1 MTLVRLFRKPTL
13 VGLFLVTVLAGALV
27 ACGSDEAPA
36 AGATS
41 TNAPASGTGVT
52 PEKPVTLRLGYF
64 PNITHA
70 QPIVG
75 LAQGTFVQ
83 ELGPNVKLETKTFNA
98 GPSVIEALFAGAID
112 AAYIGP
118 NPAITGYVQSGGKDV
133 RIIAGA
139 TSAGVLLIVK
149 ADSGITKPA
158 DFANK
163 RIATPQLGNTQD
175 IAARA
180 WLQKN
185 GLKDKDH
192 GGNVDVRPI
201 ANADALALFIKGE
214 LQAAWA
220 PEPWATRLIV
230 EGNGKVFL
238 DERDLWPNGDF
249 VTTHL
254 IVSAKFLAGHPETVE
269 KLLRAH
275 VKTTQWISENPDQ
288 AKKVVNDG
296 IKQITSAA
304 LPEAVINGAWRNQKS
319 TYDPIASSL
328 RKSADDAFALGYL
341 GEKKPD
347 LAGIYALD
355 TLNKVLNELGLK
367 EVSK

>member
-1 MTLVRLFRKPTL
+1 MTHVSSLRKPTFLGTLL
-13 VGLFLVTVLAGALV
+13 VAVLAAVLV
-27 ACGSDEAPA
+27 ACGSDEAAPKGA
-36 AGATS
+36 AS
-41 TNAPASGTGVT
+41 PDQ
-52 PEKPVTLRLGYF
+52 PVTLRLGYF
-64 PNITHA
+64 PNVTHA

-75 LAQGTFVQ
+75 LANGTFAQ
-83 ELGPNVKLETKTFNA
+83 ELGSNVKIETKTFNA
-98 GPSVIEALFAGAID
+98 GPSVIEAMFAGAID
-112 AAYIGP
+112 ASYIGP

-139 TSAGVLLIVK
+139 TSAGALLIVK
-149 ADSGITKPA
+149 ADSGITKPS
-158 DFANK
+158 DFAGK

-175 IAARA
+175 VAARA

-220 PEPWATRLIV
+220 PEPWATRLIL

-254 IVSAKFLAGHPETVE
+254 IVSAKFLAEHPATVE

-275 VKTTQWISENPDQ
+275 VKTTQWINENPDQ
-288 AKKVVNDG
+288 AKQVVNAG
-296 IKQITSAA
+296 IKQVTSAP
-304 LPEAVINGAWRNQKS
+304 LPEAVINGAWRNQKT

-347 LAGIYALD
+347 LANIYALD
-355 TLNKVLNELGLK
+355 LLNKVLKELGLK

>member
-1 MTLVRLFRKPTL
+1 MPPRFRQIRVLPLLLLAVFGGVVIGCGSGAAKP
-13 VGLFLVTVLAGALV
+13 VNGAEPVTV
-27 ACGSDEAPA
+27 
-36 AGATS
+36 
-41 TNAPASGTGVT
+41 
-52 PEKPVTLRLGYF
+52 RLGYF

-75 LAQGTFVQ
+75 LADGTFAQ

-98 GPSVIEALFAGAID
+98 GPSAIEALFAGAID
-112 AAYIGP
+112 ATYIGP
-118 NPAITGYVQSGGKDV
+118 NPAIAGFVQSGGKDV
-133 RIIAGA
+133 RIVAGA
-139 TSAGVLLIVK
+139 TSGGALLIVK
-149 ADSGITKPA
+149 ADSGITKA
-158 DFANK
+158 SDFAN
-163 RIATPQLGNTQD
+163 RRVASPQLGNTQD
-175 IAARA
+175 VAVRA

-220 PEPWATRLIV
+220 PEPWATRLIL
-230 EGNGKVFL
+230 EGNGKVL
-238 DERDLWPNGDF
+238 VDERDLWPNGDF

-254 IVSAKFLAGHPETVE
+254 IVSAKFLAEHPDTVE

-275 VKTTQWISENPDQ
+275 VKTTQWINEHPDQ
-288 AKKVVNDG
+288 AKQVVNDG
-296 IKQITSAA
+296 IKRITSAA
-304 LPEAVINGAWRNQKS
+304 LPETVIAGAWRNQKT
-319 TYDPIASSL
+319 TYDPVASSL

-347 LAGIYALD
+347 LTDIYALD
-355 TLNKVLNELGLK
+355 PLNKVLRELGLK

>member
-1 MTLVRLFRKPTL
+1 MTLFTRFRNTL
-13 VGLFLVTVLAGALV
+13 LLLV
-27 ACGSDEAPA
+27 AVAVLSVGCGPKGSTSPGGTADPG
-36 AGATS
+36 AGD
-41 TNAPASGTGVT
+41 
-52 PEKPVTLRLGYF
+52 KQVTLRLGYF

-75 LAQGTFVQ
+75 LANGMFAQ

-98 GPSVIEALFAGAID
+98 GPSVIEAMFAGAVD

-118 NPAITGYVQSGGKDV
+118 NPAITGYVQSSGKDV

-139 TSAGVLLIVK
+139 TSAGALLVVR

-158 DFANK
+158 DFAGK

-175 IAARA
+175 VAARA

-192 GGNVDVRPI
+192 GGNVDVKPI

-214 LQAAWA
+214 LQAAWV
-220 PEPWATRLIV
+220 PEPWATRLIL
-230 EGNGKVFL
+230 EGKGKVFL
-238 DERDLWPNGDF
+238 DERDLWPDGDF

-254 IVSAKFLAGHPETVE
+254 IVSAKFLAEHPDTVE

-275 VKTTQWISENPDQ
+275 VQTTQWINENSDQ
-288 AKKVVNDG
+288 AKKLVNDG
-296 IKQITSAA
+296 IKLVTSAP
-304 LPEAVINGAWRNQKS
+304 LPEAVINGAWRNQKT

-347 LAGIYALD
+347 LSNIYALD
-355 TLNKVLNELGLK
+355 PLNRVLKELGLK